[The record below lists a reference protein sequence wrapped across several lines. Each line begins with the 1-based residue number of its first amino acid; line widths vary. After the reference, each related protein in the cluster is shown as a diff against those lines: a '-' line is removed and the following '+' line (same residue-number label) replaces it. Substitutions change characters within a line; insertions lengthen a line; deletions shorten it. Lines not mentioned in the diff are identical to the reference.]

1 MNQLTKVLLEDLLEA
16 GKKKITAIYGGGFK
30 PPTKGHFDVVVK
42 ATEQNPE
49 IDDFLIYVGGGER
62 NSITQGES
70 IQIWELYKKYLPM
83 KVQVVPVKSPI
94 GDILRYAKEHPEE
107 EVLWVIGARENN
119 PEDFADIAS
128 RTRTLNKYPNIELRV
143 IQTSGGVS
151 GTAARKAA
159 KDNNKE
165 QFFKMTPDIE
175 EKDQVWDTVTSVVTE
190 VGEANLKPYKWQEV
204 DREGYSIYVRF
215 ETESETTYS
224 VDLSTDKYKDTPV
237 FLVEFSAKTKEH
249 QGSSSRVVV
258 NKGEMYR
265 VMSTLTDIIKTY
277 LKKFKKVKGI
287 VYYPSKKGNEEFGTQ
302 RDNLYRAFITKA
314 IPGIKFEPVNTT
326 LYGDGIVAL
335 MPDTVIKEIVTDTE
349 VICDNCGWEWS
360 IEDGGDD
367 LYMCH
372 KCGHDNNP
380 DLDEASDPEAGTA
393 LPYGSGFAPIKENAS
408 YSKDIDVKEKI
419 LELTK
424 HMLAKGMNIKPLPK
438 VKFVNGDR
446 DNARDFL
453 GRTAYYN
460 PNNSTITLYTE
471 GRHPKDIVRS
481 FSHEMI
487 HHMQN
492 LEDRLGDVSTTN
504 TMEDDNIDKLEQE
517 ANLKGTMTFRNWTD
531 SLNEVKE
538 EVTDSMVVV
547 LSRKGNQINLYNLRT
562 NEALGNINTYG
573 NEVTGVAAK
582 KGYGPLMYE
591 LGMANIY
598 PKGLQSDRHGNTE
611 PAAEAVWKKYIAGA
625 SPNIKVE
632 KLTPKDR
639 DYRTTYAGDGY
650 DSSFIP
656 DFYNYKFYNPNTAI
670 LKQLIKRGNALSD
683 ELKKQIL
690 LDSDKLYN
698 EMVNEANLKGT
709 MTFRNWTDSL
719 NENTTTNSYP
729 FKVTDKTYDDE
740 DDSLITVSYELTTPD
755 NSYRVEFYSGEY
767 SAEAKTFDLSFGV
780 NTGRLNT
787 IDTFQ
792 MTGEGNARKIFKT
805 ILNIVEDFINKEDV
819 EKIVVDG
826 TDEKRKRIY
835 KAIFSSTP
843 PNISDKIE
851 LKEAKNK
858 DPFGLLE
865 NLLNEGRY
873 DKITRELTDITINA
887 WKDDEKS
894 GEPIGRVEFEVG
906 PGKDFEYGDL
916 EFIYR
921 GIAVFANIY
930 QYRHNGSATPDKG
943 MVEVD
948 FYIPRSEL
956 PKMWEKIYFDLISVI
971 RHEIEHLTQSG
982 KNVKGVVIDKDNPKL
997 NRPGKQMADDNN
1009 TRSWL
1014 RLHQSTNK
1022 GTEYYEL
1029 EKEVDANL
1037 QGLYLKAKK
1046 TRTPFDKVV
1055 DDYLKYDVK
1064 FTPSQIEYVKNVWR
1078 PRLKALSLPLLETKY
1093 KLKQVMNEEETEQ
1106 TYTIYCDMDG
1116 VLVDFDKGYKAL
1128 TGKETTHVDVQGK
1141 NEFWGTFRNGLEG
1154 RKMSEKDYWANL
1166 QWMPDGKDLW
1176 NHIKQYKPTL
1186 LSAPSRDPQSRWG
1199 KRIWVKKN
1207 IPGTPLILAYAESK
1221 KNYAN
1226 KTAILI
1232 DDRISNINDW
1242 NAAGGIGILHTSTET
1257 TLEKLSKYG
1266 I

>member
-1 MNQLTKVLLEDLLEA
+1 MNQLTKVLLEGLLED

-30 PPTKGHFDVVVK
+30 PPTKGHFDVVAK

-128 RTRTLNKYPNIELRV
+128 RTRTLSKYPNIELRV
-143 IQTSGGVS
+143 IQTSNGIS

-165 QFFKMTPDIE
+165 QFLKMIPDIE
-175 EKDQVWDTVTSVVTE
+175 EKDQVWDTVTSVVT
-190 VGEANLKPYKWQEV
+190 
-204 DREGYSIYVRF
+204 
-215 ETESETTYS
+215 
-224 VDLSTDKYKDTPV
+224 
-237 FLVEFSAKTKEH
+237 
-249 QGSSSRVVV
+249 
-258 NKGEMYR
+258 
-265 VMSTLTDIIKTY
+265 
-277 LKKFKKVKGI
+277 
-287 VYYPSKKGNEEFGTQ
+287 
-302 RDNLYRAFITKA
+302 
-314 IPGIKFEPVNTT
+314 
-326 LYGDGIVAL
+326 
-335 MPDTVIKEIVTDTE
+335 EIVTDTE

-367 LYMCH
+367 LYICH

-380 DLDEASDPEAGTA
+380 DLGEASDPEAGTA
-393 LPYGSGFAPIKENAS
+393 LPYGSGFAPVKENAS

-492 LEDRLGDVSTTN
+492 IEDRLGDVSTTN

-531 SLNEVKE
+531 SLNESLE
-538 EVTDSMVVV
+538 EAT
-547 LSRKGNQINLYNLRT
+547 QYI
-562 NEALGNINTYG
+562 
-573 NEVTGVAAK
+573 
-582 KGYGPLMYE
+582 
-591 LGMANIY
+591 
-598 PKGLQSDRHGNTE
+598 
-611 PAAEAVWKKYIAGA
+611 WKH
-625 SPNIKVE
+625 
-632 KLTPKDR
+632 R
-639 DYRTTYAGDGY
+639 GD
-650 DSSFIP
+650 
-656 DFYNYKFYNPNTAI
+656 
-670 LKQLIKRGNALSD
+670 
-683 ELKKQIL
+683 
-690 LDSDKLYN
+690 
-698 EMVNEANLKGT
+698 
-709 MTFRNWTDSL
+709 
-719 NENTTTNSYP
+719 
-729 FKVTDKTYDDE
+729 
-740 DDSLITVSYELTTPD
+740 
-755 NSYRVEFYSGEY
+755 
-767 SAEAKTFDLSFGV
+767 
-780 NTGRLNT
+780 
-787 IDTFQ
+787 
-792 MTGEGNARKIFKT
+792 
-805 ILNIVEDFINKEDV
+805 IV
-819 EKIVVDG
+819 
-826 TDEKRKRIY
+826 Y
-835 KAIFSSTP
+835 
-843 PNISDKIE
+843 
-851 LKEAKNK
+851 
-858 DPFGLLE
+858 
-865 NLLNEGRY
+865 
-873 DKITRELTDITINA
+873 
-887 WKDDEKS
+887 
-894 GEPIGRVEFEVG
+894 
-906 PGKDFEYGDL
+906 
-916 EFIYR
+916 
-921 GIAVFANIY
+921 
-930 QYRHNGSATPDKG
+930 
-943 MVEVD
+943 
-948 FYIPRSEL
+948 
-956 PKMWEKIYFDLISVI
+956 
-971 RHEIEHLTQSG
+971 
-982 KNVKGVVIDKDNPKL
+982 
-997 NRPGKQMADDNN
+997 
-1009 TRSWL
+1009 
-1014 RLHQSTNK
+1014 
-1022 GTEYYEL
+1022 
-1029 EKEVDANL
+1029 
-1037 QGLYLKAKK
+1037 
-1046 TRTPFDKVV
+1046 
-1055 DDYLKYDVK
+1055 
-1064 FTPSQIEYVKNVWR
+1064 
-1078 PRLKALSLPLLETKY
+1078 LPLLETKY

-1128 TGKETTHVDVQGK
+1128 TGKETTHVDVQDK

>member
-94 GDILRYAKEHPEE
+94 GDILRYAKDHPEE

-128 RTRTLNKYPNIELRV
+128 RTRTLSKYPNIKLRV

-165 QFFKMTPDIE
+165 QFFKMIPDIE
-175 EKDQVWDTVTSVVTE
+175 EKDQVWDTVTSVVT
-190 VGEANLKPYKWQEV
+190 
-204 DREGYSIYVRF
+204 
-215 ETESETTYS
+215 
-224 VDLSTDKYKDTPV
+224 
-237 FLVEFSAKTKEH
+237 
-249 QGSSSRVVV
+249 
-258 NKGEMYR
+258 
-265 VMSTLTDIIKTY
+265 
-277 LKKFKKVKGI
+277 
-287 VYYPSKKGNEEFGTQ
+287 
-302 RDNLYRAFITKA
+302 
-314 IPGIKFEPVNTT
+314 
-326 LYGDGIVAL
+326 
-335 MPDTVIKEIVTDTE
+335 EIVTDTE

-372 KCGHDNNP
+372 KCGHDNSPKQLN
-380 DLDEASDPEAGTA
+380 
-393 LPYGSGFAPIKENAS
+393 ENAS
-408 YSKDIDVKEKI
+408 YSGDINVKEKI

-531 SLNEVKE
+531 SLNESLE
-538 EVTDSMVVV
+538 EAT
-547 LSRKGNQINLYNLRT
+547 QYI
-562 NEALGNINTYG
+562 
-573 NEVTGVAAK
+573 
-582 KGYGPLMYE
+582 
-591 LGMANIY
+591 
-598 PKGLQSDRHGNTE
+598 
-611 PAAEAVWKKYIAGA
+611 WKH
-625 SPNIKVE
+625 
-632 KLTPKDR
+632 R
-639 DYRTTYAGDGY
+639 
-650 DSSFIP
+650 
-656 DFYNYKFYNPNTAI
+656 
-670 LKQLIKRGNALSD
+670 
-683 ELKKQIL
+683 
-690 LDSDKLYN
+690 
-698 EMVNEANLKGT
+698 
-709 MTFRNWTDSL
+709 
-719 NENTTTNSYP
+719 
-729 FKVTDKTYDDE
+729 E
-740 DDSLITVSYELTTPD
+740 DI
-755 NSYRVEFYSGEY
+755 
-767 SAEAKTFDLSFGV
+767 
-780 NTGRLNT
+780 
-787 IDTFQ
+787 
-792 MTGEGNARKIFKT
+792 
-805 ILNIVEDFINKEDV
+805 
-819 EKIVVDG
+819 
-826 TDEKRKRIY
+826 
-835 KAIFSSTP
+835 
-843 PNISDKIE
+843 
-851 LKEAKNK
+851 
-858 DPFGLLE
+858 
-865 NLLNEGRY
+865 
-873 DKITRELTDITINA
+873 
-887 WKDDEKS
+887 
-894 GEPIGRVEFEVG
+894 
-906 PGKDFEYGDL
+906 
-916 EFIYR
+916 
-921 GIAVFANIY
+921 
-930 QYRHNGSATPDKG
+930 
-943 MVEVD
+943 
-948 FYIPRSEL
+948 
-956 PKMWEKIYFDLISVI
+956 
-971 RHEIEHLTQSG
+971 
-982 KNVKGVVIDKDNPKL
+982 
-997 NRPGKQMADDNN
+997 
-1009 TRSWL
+1009 
-1014 RLHQSTNK
+1014 
-1022 GTEYYEL
+1022 
-1029 EKEVDANL
+1029 
-1037 QGLYLKAKK
+1037 
-1046 TRTPFDKVV
+1046 
-1055 DDYLKYDVK
+1055 
-1064 FTPSQIEYVKNVWR
+1064 
-1078 PRLKALSLPLLETKY
+1078 LSLPLLETKY

-1106 TYTIYCDMDG
+1106 KYIREYKEYALNELFEKDLPNIEKISPTKYIVSNGDDIEAEYFFKVEFDVFDENPTPNNWSINWRFTDNNKNISPEAWKQVTATSFKVLNDFIKTKNPKSITISGNTETKTNIYKSKSFLEKLENIFNNKYKINNSDEDKVVLRSIEEIAKSNIQKRMDTLNESYEQALDYWQNGDINSKSKIERWGSIKKKIERQVLQEVYKLTDSYNQLKEEEIVSTEPIQQYTIYCDMDG

-1141 NEFWGTFRNGLEG
+1141 NEFWGTFKNGLEG

-1199 KRIWVKKN
+1199 KRIWVKKH
-1207 IPGTPLILAYAESK
+1207 IPGTPLILAYAASK

-1226 KTAILI
+1226 KNAILI

>member
-1 MNQLTKVLLEDLLEA
+1 MNQLTKVLLEGLLED

-30 PPTKGHFDVVVK
+30 PPTKGHFDVVAK

-128 RTRTLNKYPNIELRV
+128 RTRTLSKYPNIELRV

-165 QFFKMTPDIE
+165 QFFKMIPDIE

-190 VGEANLKPYKWQEV
+190 
-204 DREGYSIYVRF
+204 
-215 ETESETTYS
+215 
-224 VDLSTDKYKDTPV
+224 
-237 FLVEFSAKTKEH
+237 
-249 QGSSSRVVV
+249 
-258 NKGEMYR
+258 
-265 VMSTLTDIIKTY
+265 
-277 LKKFKKVKGI
+277 
-287 VYYPSKKGNEEFGTQ
+287 
-302 RDNLYRAFITKA
+302 
-314 IPGIKFEPVNTT
+314 
-326 LYGDGIVAL
+326 
-335 MPDTVIKEIVTDTE
+335 IVTDTE
-349 VICDNCGWEWS
+349 VICDNCSWEWS

-380 DLDEASDPEAGTA
+380 DLGEASDPEAGTA
-393 LPYGSGFAPIKENAS
+393 LPYGSGFAPVKENAS

-531 SLNEVKE
+531 SLNESLE
-538 EVTDSMVVV
+538 EAT
-547 LSRKGNQINLYNLRT
+547 QYI
-562 NEALGNINTYG
+562 
-573 NEVTGVAAK
+573 
-582 KGYGPLMYE
+582 
-591 LGMANIY
+591 
-598 PKGLQSDRHGNTE
+598 
-611 PAAEAVWKKYIAGA
+611 WKH
-625 SPNIKVE
+625 
-632 KLTPKDR
+632 R
-639 DYRTTYAGDGY
+639 
-650 DSSFIP
+650 
-656 DFYNYKFYNPNTAI
+656 
-670 LKQLIKRGNALSD
+670 
-683 ELKKQIL
+683 
-690 LDSDKLYN
+690 
-698 EMVNEANLKGT
+698 
-709 MTFRNWTDSL
+709 
-719 NENTTTNSYP
+719 
-729 FKVTDKTYDDE
+729 E
-740 DDSLITVSYELTTPD
+740 D
-755 NSYRVEFYSGEY
+755 
-767 SAEAKTFDLSFGV
+767 
-780 NTGRLNT
+780 
-787 IDTFQ
+787 
-792 MTGEGNARKIFKT
+792 
-805 ILNIVEDFINKEDV
+805 IV
-819 EKIVVDG
+819 
-826 TDEKRKRIY
+826 Y
-835 KAIFSSTP
+835 
-843 PNISDKIE
+843 
-851 LKEAKNK
+851 
-858 DPFGLLE
+858 
-865 NLLNEGRY
+865 
-873 DKITRELTDITINA
+873 
-887 WKDDEKS
+887 
-894 GEPIGRVEFEVG
+894 
-906 PGKDFEYGDL
+906 
-916 EFIYR
+916 
-921 GIAVFANIY
+921 
-930 QYRHNGSATPDKG
+930 
-943 MVEVD
+943 
-948 FYIPRSEL
+948 
-956 PKMWEKIYFDLISVI
+956 
-971 RHEIEHLTQSG
+971 
-982 KNVKGVVIDKDNPKL
+982 
-997 NRPGKQMADDNN
+997 
-1009 TRSWL
+1009 
-1014 RLHQSTNK
+1014 
-1022 GTEYYEL
+1022 
-1029 EKEVDANL
+1029 
-1037 QGLYLKAKK
+1037 
-1046 TRTPFDKVV
+1046 
-1055 DDYLKYDVK
+1055 
-1064 FTPSQIEYVKNVWR
+1064 
-1078 PRLKALSLPLLETKY
+1078 LPLLETKY

-1106 TYTIYCDMDG
+1106 TYLDEYKQKFLTELFEKDLPIIDKVSKNLYIVSNGDDIEAKYDIRLEIPERDLWSINWFFTPDNKNKSLEAWKQVTATSFKVLEDWLKTNNPKAIYISGNTGTKTKLYKTYIDKLQILLNNRYKIDNTDEDRIILRSIEEISQSSIKKRMETLNESYEQALNYWQNGDINSKSKIERWDSIKKKIKRKVLYEVYKLTDSYNQLKEDEIVSTEPIQQYTIYCDMDG

>member
-1 MNQLTKVLLEDLLEA
+1 MNQLTKVLLEDLLED

-42 ATEQNPE
+42 AAKQNPE

-107 EVLWVIGARENN
+107 EILWVIGARENN

-143 IQTSGGVS
+143 IQTSGGIS
-151 GTAARKAA
+151 GTATRKAA

-165 QFFKMTPDIE
+165 QFFKMIPDIE

-204 DREGYSIYVRF
+204 DREGYSIYIRF

-367 LYMCH
+367 LYICH

-380 DLDEASDPEAGTA
+380 DLGEASDPEAGTA

-531 SLNEVKE
+531 SLNENIAPLKNHKVYHS
-538 EVTDSMVVV
+538 TDSKFEDFS
-547 LSRKGNQINLYNLRT
+547 LDYAWDGFWFTDDLNSLKNKT
-562 NEALGNINTYG
+562 
-573 NEVTGVAAK
+573 
-582 KGYGPLMYE
+582 
-591 LGMANIY
+591 
-598 PKGLQSDRHGNTE
+598 
-611 PAAEAVWKKYIAGA
+611 AGA
-625 SPNIKVE
+625 SGGKYI
-632 KLTPKDR
+632 LTRYITLKNP
-639 DYRTTYAGDGY
+639 AGWDEYDKYSIEELISMGY
-650 DSSFIP
+650 DGVILPDPGRADYIVFNPKSISKNIDSLNENIFQKSLDQTEKEALEITYKDWDTFGGKECNNGFCDIFAKNLAKHLPGSKILSTEDPRNETLGHVWVEYQGKYFDAETPNGVSSWRDLP
-656 DFYNYKFYNPNTAI
+656 WMKEFYSKVGSYPTDI
-670 LKQLIKRGNALSD
+670 ETL
-683 ELKKQIL
+683 
-690 LDSDKLYN
+690 N
-698 EMVNEANLKGT
+698 ETITST

-719 NENTTTNSYP
+719 NESLEEATQYIW
-729 FKVTDKTYDDE
+729 KHRE
-740 DDSLITVSYELTTPD
+740 D
-755 NSYRVEFYSGEY
+755 
-767 SAEAKTFDLSFGV
+767 
-780 NTGRLNT
+780 
-787 IDTFQ
+787 
-792 MTGEGNARKIFKT
+792 
-805 ILNIVEDFINKEDV
+805 IV
-819 EKIVVDG
+819 
-826 TDEKRKRIY
+826 Y
-835 KAIFSSTP
+835 
-843 PNISDKIE
+843 
-851 LKEAKNK
+851 
-858 DPFGLLE
+858 
-865 NLLNEGRY
+865 
-873 DKITRELTDITINA
+873 
-887 WKDDEKS
+887 
-894 GEPIGRVEFEVG
+894 
-906 PGKDFEYGDL
+906 
-916 EFIYR
+916 
-921 GIAVFANIY
+921 
-930 QYRHNGSATPDKG
+930 
-943 MVEVD
+943 
-948 FYIPRSEL
+948 
-956 PKMWEKIYFDLISVI
+956 
-971 RHEIEHLTQSG
+971 
-982 KNVKGVVIDKDNPKL
+982 
-997 NRPGKQMADDNN
+997 
-1009 TRSWL
+1009 
-1014 RLHQSTNK
+1014 
-1022 GTEYYEL
+1022 
-1029 EKEVDANL
+1029 
-1037 QGLYLKAKK
+1037 
-1046 TRTPFDKVV
+1046 
-1055 DDYLKYDVK
+1055 
-1064 FTPSQIEYVKNVWR
+1064 
-1078 PRLKALSLPLLETKY
+1078 LPLLETKY
-1093 KLKQVMNEEETEQ
+1093 KLKQVMNEEEIEQ
-1106 TYTIYCDMDG
+1106 TYLDEYKQKFLTELFEKDLPIIDKVSKNLYIVSNGDDIEAKYDIRLEIPERDLWSINWFFTPDNKNKSPEAWKQVTATSFKVLEDWLKTNNPKAIYISGNTGAKTKLYKTYIDKLQILLNNRYKIDNTDEDRVVLRSIEETSQSGIKKRMETLNESYEQALNYWKNGDINSKSKIERWGSIKKKIERQVLQEVYKLTDSYNQLKEEETVSTEPIQQYTIYCDMDG

-1226 KTAILI
+1226 KTSILI